1 MKLHAD
7 AGATRITSY
16 GAGYFAIGE
25 RIVRHGII
33 ISADGTVTPWPP
45 VVPDDLD
52 EEHLRQIVAHDPE
65 VVLLGTGVRQAFP
78 APELLL
84 PFVEAGLGV
93 EVMDTAAALPDVQRA
108 RGGEPR
114 GGGGPPSHRI
124 GGRRL
129 TPPGGPGPAPP
140 P

>member
-33 ISADGTVTPWPP
+33 ISADGTVTPWTP

-93 EVMDTAAALPDVQRA
+93 EVMDTAAACRTFNVLAAESREVVAGLLPI
-108 RGGEPR
+108 E
-114 GGGGPPSHRI
+114 
-124 GGRRL
+124 
-129 TPPGGPGPAPP
+129 
-140 P
+140 